1 MSNQSKFIAGL
12 LLGAAAGAAIAYLM
26 TSDRGKE
33 ILADIK
39 SAASNAGEEV
49 KAAANEV
56 ETEINE
62 ALEKGKEWVN
72 NLKSNANSFTS

>member
-33 ILADIK
+33 ILADLK

-62 ALEKGKEWVN
+62 ALEKGKEWVS